1 MKESELGG
9 ACSTL
14 VTRNIYTWLWWEE
27 LKERI
32 GWEDLGIGGKILL
45 SGS

>member
-1 MKESELGG
+1 MKEREMCG
-9 ACSTL
+9 ACSTR

-27 LKERI
+27 LKERS
-32 GWEDLGIGGKILL
+32 GWEGLGIGGKILL